1 MQHPCSLMAAWLA
14 LFCLVYKPALAAD
27 SEGPMLWRVGHG
39 EHQLVVLGS
48 LVPLPTRVSW
58 NQGPITSHLAESEV
72 LIEPPGVELEGGL
85 SWLGTLWR
93 LPTLLRARDNPA
105 DATLDAV
112 LPSELWQ
119 RWERQRT
126 VFLAGQRSIGRR
138 RPIVAADELQ
148 QRAMQAYGL
157 ELENQ
162 VAEQMS
168 RLARRRGV
176 ARIDTA
182 VPLSLDAVNA
192 FLDAVAQQPLDDLV
206 CFEKVLAR
214 VEAGPEQLRA
224 RAESWRDG
232 MLSDL
237 QVQPLGDTLAI
248 CSQALLG
255 HPAARA
261 HGIDD
266 LPERARQRWLE
277 IAEQTLHTHRRSV
290 AVLPLSLVLGES
302 GYLAE
307 LQRRGF
313 TVEPSVRSVSE
324 PADSTQLSQR

>member
-1 MQHPCSLMAAWLA
+1 MQHRRSFVAVWLA
-14 LFCLVYKPALAAD
+14 LFCLVSNPAPAAD

-39 EHQLVVLGS
+39 DHQLVVLGS

-58 NQGPITSHLAESEV
+58 NQGPITAHLAGSDV
-72 LIEPPGVELEGGL
+72 LLEPPGVELEGGL

-93 LPTLLRARDNPA
+93 LPTLLRARNNPA
-105 DATLDAV
+105 EGTLDDV

-138 RPIVAADELQ
+138 RPIVAADALQ

-224 RAESWRDG
+224 RAEFWRAG

-237 QVQPLGDTLAI
+237 QTQPLGDTLAI

-255 HPAARA
+255 HPAAHA

>member
-1 MQHPCSLMAAWLA
+1 
-14 LFCLVYKPALAAD
+14 
-27 SEGPMLWRVGHG
+27 
-39 EHQLVVLGS
+39 
-48 LVPLPTRVSW
+48 
-58 NQGPITSHLAESEV
+58 
-72 LIEPPGVELEGGL
+72 
-85 SWLGTLWR
+85 
-93 LPTLLRARDNPA
+93 
-105 DATLDAV
+105 
-112 LPSELWQ
+112 
-119 RWERQRT
+119 
-126 VFLAGQRSIGRR
+126 VFLDGQRSIGRR

-237 QVQPLGDTLAI
+237 QAQPLGDTLAI
-248 CSQALLG
+248 CSQSLLG

-290 AVLPLSLVLGES
+290 AVLPLSLLLGES

-313 TVEPSVRSVSE
+313 TVEPSVHSVSGPE
-324 PADSTQLSQR
+324 TRTRLSQR

>member
-1 MQHPCSLMAAWLA
+1 MQNRRPLAAAWLA
-14 LFCLVYKPALAAD
+14 LLCLVAHPVLASD
-27 SEGPMLWRVGHG
+27 SDSPMLWRVGHG

-48 LVPLPTRVSW
+48 LVPLPTQVSW
-58 NQGPITSHLAESEV
+58 NQGPITAHLAESEV
-72 LIEPPGVELEGGL
+72 LLEPPGVELEGGL

-93 LPTLLRARDNPA
+93 LPMLLQARNNPA
-105 DATLDAV
+105 KATLDAV
-112 LPSELWQ
+112 LPSALWQ

-126 VFLAGQRSIGRR
+126 VFLAGQRNIGRR

-157 ELENQ
+157 ELDNQ
-162 VAEQMS
+162 VAEQLS

-214 VEAGPEQLRA
+214 VEAGPEQLHA

-237 QVQPLGDTLAI
+237 LTQPLGDTLAI
-248 CSQALLG
+248 CSQALLE

-266 LPERARQRWLE
+266 LPERARQRWLD
-277 IAEQTLHTHRRSV
+277 IAEQTLQAHRRSV

-313 TVEPSVRSVSE
+313 TVEPSVHLASE
-324 PADSTQLSQR
+324 SAETTQLSQR